1 MSRNAGVKLFVECH
15 ATRSSHFLERHE
27 TPSLREVRS
36 KKKTRDTLKICDFL
50 TSAVGVCVF
59 LENNWEQS

>member
-27 TPSLREVRS
+27 TPSLS

-59 LENNWEQS
+59 LKNNWEQS

>member
-1 MSRNAGVKLFVECH
+1 MQSSPEPFSGMSHNADVRLSVEC
-15 ATRSSHFLERHE
+15 HE
-27 TPSLREVRS
+27 TPSLS

>member
-27 TPSLREVRS
+27 TPFLS